1 MYGTREIARLAKV
14 SVATVSAVINGK
26 GTVSAELT
34 SRVHQ
39 AMEALD
45 YHPNH
50 LARSLRVRRTFTIGM
65 MIPDV
70 TNPFF
75 TDIMSGVQHEARLH
89 GYSVIFCDA
98 NENPEFERQSLKT
111 LSSRRVDGVLLAPT
125 DSETAQDRPTRE
137 RFPMVFFDRIPIGF
151 RGSAVITDNFE
162 GAHTATFHLIGLG
175 HERIAIIT
183 GRQNLSNGSERLEG
197 FRQALY
203 QARLPLSE
211 GYVRRGDFGLESG
224 YQCALELMRLSPP
237 PTAIFSCNNQMTL
250 GLMRALG
257 ELGISC
263 PGRVS
268 VVGFDDFDW
277 AASFSPR
284 LTTVAQPSYEMG
296 KKAFALL
303 MEKIEARLN
312 NGAPNEDR
320 VLRLKNELRI
330 RDSSARPCS

>member
-1 MYGTREIARLAKV
+1 
-14 SVATVSAVINGK
+14 
-26 GTVSAELT
+26 
-34 SRVHQ
+34 
-39 AMEALD
+39 
-45 YHPNH
+45 
-50 LARSLRVRRTFTIGM
+50 
-65 MIPDV
+65 
-70 TNPFF
+70 
-75 TDIMSGVQHEARLH
+75 
-89 GYSVIFCDA
+89 
-98 NENPEFERQSLKT
+98 
-111 LSSRRVDGVLLAPT
+111 
-125 DSETAQDRPTRE
+125 
-137 RFPMVFFDRIPIGF
+137 
-151 RGSAVITDNFE
+151 
-162 GAHTATFHLIGLG
+162 
-175 HERIAIIT
+175 
-183 GRQNLSNGSERLEG
+183 
-197 FRQALY
+197 
-203 QARLPLSE
+203 
-211 GYVRRGDFGLESG
+211 
-224 YQCALELMRLSPP
+224 
-237 PTAIFSCNNQMTL
+237 MTL